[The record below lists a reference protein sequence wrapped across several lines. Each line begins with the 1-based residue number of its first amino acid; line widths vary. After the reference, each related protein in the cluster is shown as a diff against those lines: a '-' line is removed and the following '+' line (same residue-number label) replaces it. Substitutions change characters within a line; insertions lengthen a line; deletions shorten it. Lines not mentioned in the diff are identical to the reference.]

1 MLDATPAP
9 ASQGDIME
17 VAIGITCFIAGICV
31 TMLCVKSKI
40 QKFEQLIRQHDATM
54 TALSYKM
61 EPPMIMVDH
70 SVIPEHW
77 DQMARHMMASRTK
90 IDWNLVNWNKELN
103 ELRDKNRNRK
113 LPDGEGNTE
122 PAQG

>member
-9 ASQGDIME
+9 AIQGYIME
-17 VAIGITCFIAGICV
+17 IAIGITCFIAGICV
-31 TMLCVKSKI
+31 TTLCVKSKVRA
-40 QKFEQLIRQHDATM
+40 FEQLIRQHDATL

-70 SVIPEHW
+70 GVTPEHW

-90 IDWNLVNWNKELN
+90 IDWNSVNWNEELN
-103 ELRDKNRNRK
+103 ELRDKNRNHK
-113 LPDGEGNTE
+113 PLDG
-122 PAQG
+122 

>member
-1 MLDATPAP
+1 
-9 ASQGDIME
+9 
-17 VAIGITCFIAGICV
+17 
-31 TMLCVKSKI
+31 
-40 QKFEQLIRQHDATM
+40 M

-90 IDWNLVNWNKELN
+90 IDWNGELN